1 MKKRIVLVRKRTI
14 EAKNEDFSNNVLLSM
29 LGKLKCYVRL
39 KKLNLLQIHHKVVR
53 LKKCRI
59 DLKLSACSDHIRQ
72 YNAKKI
78 AEELAKLEV
87 ECQKREELILQS
99 KNKTKKTRNSFL
111 FHQSSDNSRPRT
123 PQEGF
128 LNNFSLRP
136 QWYNN
141 RTIIHQTLAVCD
153 DEVAQKSET
162 EEGDNE
168 PSANEHIITS
178 AIDAIDKDRLPIN
191 VDNVTEEA
199 ENEQISNSAI
209 DEINHDDTIIRN
221 LDKVVENRPPVHE
234 NTKECLRAGKRK
246 LEDDDLIPVRSKRR
260 LLNEEQIL
268 SELMK
273 DDPSSSQ
280 QNLNRSLKVDV
291 QKLSVSRSITYF
303 SPIKSCQQEL
313 VACPDC
319 PRTFVK
325 AGHLRKHRRR
335 VHKVQEEDGDDP
347 DSHEI
352 VDHEELS
359 EGPTDNYC
367 SPCKLPFST
376 PASLR
381 KHEAVHHHKNPEE
394 SPGKEERRC
403 AECSKQFQSSA
414 SLKRHILTEHRG
426 FKSECPR
433 CGQMVAR

>member
-1 MKKRIVLVRKRTI
+1 MKKRIVLVRKRTV
-14 EAKNEDFSNNVLLSM
+14 ETKTEGFSNNVLQSM

-39 KKLNLLQIHHKVVR
+39 KKLNLIQFHHKVVR

-59 DLKLSACSDHIRQ
+59 DVKLSACSDHIRQ

-99 KNKTKKTRNSFL
+99 KNKTVKTRNSFL
-111 FHQSSDNSRPRT
+111 FHQSADNSRPRT

-136 QWYNN
+136 QWFHN

-153 DEVAQKSET
+153 DEDEDAQKSDY
-162 EEGDNE
+162 EEKEG
-168 PSANEHIITS
+168 PSVNEHISTS
-178 AIDAIDKDRLPIN
+178 TIDAINHDEEGVHEHSLDDEEIFDSA
-191 VDNVTEEA
+191 VD
-199 ENEQISNSAI
+199 AI
-209 DEINHDDTIIRN
+209 DHDNLMIN
-221 LDKVVENRPPVHE
+221 LDKVVENCPLV
-234 NTKECLRAGKRK
+234 NVSAKECLRNGKRK
-246 LEDDDLIPVRSKRR
+246 LEDKRDDADLIPVRAKRR
-260 LLNEEQIL
+260 LLNDEEIL
-268 SELMK
+268 SELMN
-273 DDPSSSQ
+273 DEPSSSQ
-280 QNLNRSLKVDV
+280 QNLDKSIKVRV
-291 QKLSVSRSITYF
+291 QKLPINGSITYF

-335 VHKVQEEDGDDP
+335 VHKVQEDDGEDPNSP
-347 DSHEI
+347 DI
-352 VDHEELS
+352 VDNVELS

-367 SPCKLPFST
+367 IPCKLPFST

-381 KHEAVHHHKNPEE
+381 KHEAVHHHKNTEE

-403 AECSKQFQSSA
+403 GDCSKQFQSSA

-426 FKSECPR
+426 FKSKCPR
-433 CGQMVAR
+433 CGAMVAR